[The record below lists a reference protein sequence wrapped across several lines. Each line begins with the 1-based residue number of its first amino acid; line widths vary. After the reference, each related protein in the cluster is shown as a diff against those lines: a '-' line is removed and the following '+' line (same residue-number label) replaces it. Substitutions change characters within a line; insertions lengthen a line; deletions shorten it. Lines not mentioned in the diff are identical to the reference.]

1 MYKRSILITGAT
13 GFIGKELCRVLKEK
27 GHEIIILTRNPEKAK
42 ERLSGITEI
51 KKWSA
56 LKELPPVQTI
66 EKAQAVIHLAGEN
79 ISGRWNEDKKRLI
92 RESRILSTQN
102 IVKAMEEARTRPELF
117 ISASAIGYYG
127 DRGDEILT
135 EDSTP
140 GKGFLTDICKDWEEE
155 AKKAEK
161 LGLRVVRLR
170 IGIVLGPNGGALK
183 EMLFPFKL
191 GLGGALGNGKQWMAW
206 IHREDLIGIILHI
219 LQNKDIK
226 GAVNGTAPEPV
237 QNKVFSKT
245 LGHVL
250 HRPVVFNIPAFA
262 LKMLFGEFAEFL
274 LYSERVLP
282 KRIEDF
288 NYQFRYRTLEPALKE
303 CLLK

>member
-1 MYKRSILITGAT
+1 MNKRSVLITGAT
-13 GFIGKELCRVLKEK
+13 GFIGKELCRALKEK
-27 GHEIIILTRNPEKAK
+27 GYDMIILTRNPEKAR

-51 KKWSA
+51 ERWNT
-56 LKELPPVQTI
+56 LTEFPPVQTI
-66 EKAQAVIHLAGEN
+66 GKSQAVIHLAGEN

-92 RESRILSTQN
+92 RESRILSTQS
-102 IVKAMEEARTRPELF
+102 IVKAMKEAKTRPELF

-127 DRGDEILT
+127 DRGDAFLT

-140 GKGFLTDICKDWEEE
+140 GKGFLTDICKGWEEE
-155 AKKAEK
+155 AKKAEQ
-161 LGLRVVRLR
+161 LGVRVVRLR
-170 IGIVLGPNGGALK
+170 IGIVLGPDGGALK

-226 GAVNGTAPEPV
+226 GPVNGTAPEPV
-237 QNKVFSKT
+237 QNREFSKT

-250 HRPVVFNIPAFA
+250 RRPVVFSVPTFV
-262 LKMLFGEFAEFL
+262 LKLLFGEFAEFL

-282 KRIEDF
+282 ERIEEA
-288 NYQFRYRTLEPALKE
+288 NYLFRYRTLEPALKE